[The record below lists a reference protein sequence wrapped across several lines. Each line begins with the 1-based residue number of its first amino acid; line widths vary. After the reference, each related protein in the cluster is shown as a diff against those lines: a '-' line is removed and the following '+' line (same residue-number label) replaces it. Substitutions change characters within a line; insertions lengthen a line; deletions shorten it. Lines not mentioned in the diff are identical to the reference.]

1 MTADLPALR
10 AATLRA
16 WRHVLEVHGIDASG
30 SASMIEAVHQHAH
43 WREGTAWHPAWQLE
57 QQQERHHDR

>member
-16 WRHVLEVHGIDASG
+16 WRHVLEVHGIDAPG
-30 SASMIEAVHQHAH
+30 SASTIEAVHQQAH
-43 WREGTAWHPAWQLE
+43 RREGTDWHPAWHLD
-57 QQQERHHDR
+57 QQEPPR